1 MAEYTIIT
9 KKDVPMEAPPPQT
22 PQTPA
27 VASLDHLENCQ
38 LEKLY
43 NSISD
48 GDLQMVK
55 LCGICYVYELF

>member
-1 MAEYTIIT
+1 
-9 KKDVPMEAPPPQT
+9 MEAPPPQT

-55 LCGICYVYELF
+55 LCGICYVYELFKTVG